1 MTVDSA
7 TLRYDST
14 GLAPA
19 VVQDASTGSVLM
31 VGYMNREAVTAT
43 LTTRLV
49 TFWSRSR
56 QELWQKGK
64 TSGNRLQLVD
74 LRQDC
79 DADTLL
85 VTARQTGPAC
95 HTGDVSC
102 FGDDARQGFF
112 ALDALWST
120 IAQRARELPAGSY
133 TAELVRGGVDA
144 TARKV
149 AEEATEVVLAAKNH
163 AIDGDPTELVGEAA
177 DLIYHLLVTLAE
189 RGVEPSAVMREL
201 ERRS

>member
-1 MTVDSA
+1 MSVDSA
-7 TLRYDST
+7 ALRYDSA
-14 GLAPA
+14 GLIPA

-31 VGYMNREAVTAT
+31 IAYMNQEAVDAT

-56 QELWQKGK
+56 RELWRKGA
-64 TSGNRLQLVD
+64 TSGNQLQLVD

-79 DADTLL
+79 DADALL
-85 VTARQTGPAC
+85 VNARPTGPTC
-95 HTGDVSC
+95 HTGHASC
-102 FGDDARQGFF
+102 FGDGPRQGFF

-120 IAQRARELPAGSY
+120 IAERAREMSAGSY

-163 AIDGDPTELVGEAA
+163 AIDGGPCRARRRGRGP
-177 DLIYHLLVTLAE
+177 DL
-189 RGVEPSAVMREL
+189 PSAGHP
-201 ERRS
+201 RRARC